1 MRENLKFSNTLIMW
15 YLNNQRD
22 LPWRKSKNPYLIW
35 LSEIILQQTR
45 IAQGTS
51 YYQKFADE
59 FDTIFDLA
67 QADEKTILKLWQGL
81 GYYSRARNLHSTAKI
96 IANQYN
102 GQFPESY
109 IDLIKLKGIGDY
121 TASAIASIAFNQPHA
136 TVDGNVFR
144 VLSRVF
150 GINTPINE
158 SKGVKEFKRLAQEL
172 LDPNDPGTHNQAL
185 MEFGA
190 LVCTPKK
197 PKCHTCVFSHTCFAL
212 QQKTIDRLPV
222 KHKKLK
228 IKKRYFNYL
237 IFDFKGEST
246 ILRQRKKKD
255 IWQNLFEFPLHE
267 SPDELQDETVLVQM
281 IRSELLPDGPFTIS
295 KYNTTPVI
303 HKLSHQIISTSF
315 WIIEPV
321 HKPQNTIS
329 WKELNKFALPVL
341 LQNFVDKFKL
351 QIDR

>member
-51 YYQKFADE
+51 YYEKFADE

-67 QADEKTILKLWQGL
+67 EADEKTILKLWQGL

-96 IANQYN
+96 ISSQYN

-109 IDLIKLKGIGDY
+109 ADLIKLKGIGDY
-121 TASAIASIAFNQPHA
+121 TASAIASIAFDQPHA

-150 GINTPINE
+150 GISTPINE
-158 SKGVKEFKRLAQEL
+158 SKGIKEFKLLAQNL
-172 LDPNDPGTHNQAL
+172 LDQNDPGTHNQAL

-197 PKCHTCVFSHTCFAL
+197 PKCDTCIFNHTCFAL
-212 QQKTIDRLPV
+212 QEKSIDKLPV
-222 KHKKLK
+222 KLKKLK

-237 IFDFKGEST
+237 VFDISEEST
-246 ILRQRKKKD
+246 LIRQRTHKG

-267 SPDELQDETVLVQM
+267 SQEDLQDETDLIKM
-281 IRSELLPDGPFTIS
+281 IRTELHIEGSFTLS
-295 KYNTTPVI
+295 KFNTAPVI
-303 HKLSHQIISTSF
+303 HKLTHQTISTWF
-315 WIIEPV
+315 WIVKPAQ
-321 HKPQNTIS
+321 KPQNTIS
-329 WKELNKFALPVL
+329 WKALENFALPVL
-341 LQNFVDKFKL
+341 LQNFVDKY
-351 QIDR
+351 QSSN

>member
-1 MRENLKFSNTLIMW
+1 MW

-51 YYQKFADE
+51 YYEKFADE

-67 QADEKTILKLWQGL
+67 EADEKKILKLWQGL

-96 IANQYN
+96 IASQYD

-109 IDLIKLKGIGDY
+109 ADLIKLKGIGDY
-121 TASAIASIAFNQPHA
+121 TASAIASIAFDQPHA

-150 GINTPINE
+150 GISTPINE
-158 SKGVKEFKRLAQEL
+158 SKGIKQFKLLAQNL
-172 LDPNDPGTHNQAL
+172 LDQNDPGTHNQAL

-197 PKCHTCVFSHTCFAL
+197 PKCDTCIFNHTCFAR
-212 QQKTIDRLPV
+212 QEKSIDKLPV
-222 KHKKLK
+222 KLKKLK

-237 IFDFKGEST
+237 VFDINGEST
-246 ILRQRKKKD
+246 LIKQRIHKD
-255 IWQNLFEFPLHE
+255 IWQNLYEFPLYE
-267 SPDELQDETVLVQM
+267 SLDEVTDETELVKM
-281 IRSELLPDGPFTIS
+281 IRTELLFDGSFTLS
-295 KYNTTPVI
+295 KHNTVPVI
-303 HKLSHQIISTSF
+303 HKLTHQIISTSF
-315 WIIEPV
+315 WIVKPDQ
-321 HKPQNTIS
+321 KPQNSIS
-329 WKELNKFALPVL
+329 WKALKNYALPVL
-341 LQNFVDKFKL
+341 LQNFVDKYKG
-351 QIDR
+351 